1 MTNHRVQAEMEGAGS
16 RIRYDRL
23 KNGGGSGGLIFEG
36 LSGPWGMLGMFNVC
50 LKVGEFGQKASL
62 GKCL

>member
-1 MTNHRVQAEMEGAGS
+1 MEGAGS

-23 KNGGGSGGLIFEG
+23 KNGGGGRGIIFEG
-36 LSGPWGMLGMFNVC
+36 LSGPWGMLGMFDVC
-50 LKVGEFGQKASL
+50 LKVGEFGQKVSL

>member
-1 MTNHRVQAEMEGAGS
+1 MEGAGS

-23 KNGGGSGGLIFEG
+23 KNGGGSGGKIFEG